1 MSGSHTSTAGD
12 EVRTCFQALR
22 RELQTDK
29 AELDLAARTDD
40 VLAAC
45 FVVLHPLTA
54 GGTGPDG
61 GTRKD
66 ALHLREVG
74 GLAVLQKLEVM
85 VDAAFVLAAVRARS
99 STFPRLQTL
108 PAEIENFL
116 LVCCANCALH
126 TEVNQVLSLHIRF
139 APRTLLERT

>member
-1 MSGSHTSTAGD
+1 MFVNTLLVSVPHWDGGLSGSHTSTAGD
-12 EVRTCFQALR
+12 EVRTCLQALR
-22 RELQTDK
+22 CELQTDE

-66 ALHLREVG
+66 ALHLREAG
-74 GLAVLQKLEVM
+74 GLA
-85 VDAAFVLAAVRARS
+85 
-99 STFPRLQTL
+99 
-108 PAEIENFL
+108 L
-116 LVCCANCALH
+116 L
-126 TEVNQVLSLHIRF
+126 
-139 APRTLLERT
+139 